1 MIEQIELADLGVI
14 AHATLDLGPGFTAI
28 TGETGAGKT
37 IVVTG
42 LGLLLGARADSQTV
56 REGAEK
62 AAAQGIWIIP
72 DDSPAAAIAREAGAD
87 LEPLADGASELYVSR
102 TVASDGRGRARVGGR
117 AVPASVLAELADTLV
132 VVHGQAD
139 QLRLRST
146 AAQRDALDRFGGDA
160 VAEAAAE
167 YTAAFSAY
175 NETRRTLDEL
185 TQNRSQRRIEAEV
198 LRQQLET
205 ITALAPEAG
214 EDASLRERAERLANA
229 EELRQAASLA
239 HASLM
244 GDDGDEPDAN
254 ALISQAARS
263 LERSGDPALAR
274 LGEQLADLSFRLSDQ
289 AGEIARY
296 VADLDEGGPH
306 ELAAVNDRLAALGG
320 LIREHGSLERALE
333 VQATGSDRLA
343 ELDDDDDRVERLG
356 ELEREQHEALLT
368 AAANLTAARS
378 SASAELSRR
387 VTEELAALAMPD
399 AKFEASVTPTTSPTS
414 HGMDEI
420 ELLLQPHPGAKPRPV
435 AKSASGGELSR
446 VMLALEV
453 VIADTNPVPTFVFDE
468 IDAGIGGTAAIEVGR
483 RLGELAKKS
492 QVIAVT
498 HLAQVAA
505 FANNHLTVVKSNDGQ
520 VTASS
525 VRQLDG
531 DERENEMVRLLSGM
545 SESDAAREHARE
557 LLALRHSSD

>member
-1 MIEQIELADLGVI
+1 MIEQIELSGLGVI
-14 AHATLDLGPGFTAI
+14 DHATLDLGPGFTAI

-56 REGAEK
+56 REGAER
-62 AAAQGIWIIP
+62 ASAQGIWIIS
-72 DDSPAAAIAREAGAD
+72 DDSAAASIVAEAGAD
-87 LEPLADGASELYVSR
+87 LESLGNGLSELYVSR
-102 TVASDGRGRARVGGR
+102 TLAADGRGRARVGGR

-139 QLRLRST
+139 QLRLRT
-146 AAQRDALDRFGGDA
+146 VAAQRDALDRFG
-160 VAEAAAE
+160 AEPVAAAALA
-167 YTAAFSAY
+167 YAGAFAAHA
-175 NETRRTLDEL
+175 ETRRALEEL
-185 TQNRSQRRIEAEV
+185 TQNRSQRRIEAEL
-198 LRQQLET
+198 LREQLET
-205 ITALAPEAG
+205 LNALAPEPD
-214 EDASLRERAERLANA
+214 EDVVLKERAERLANA
-229 EELRQAASLA
+229 EELRIAASIA
-239 HASLM
+239 HANLM
-244 GDDGDEPDAN
+244 GSESDEPDAN
-254 ALISQAARS
+254 ALIAHAART
-263 LERSGDPALAR
+263 LERAGDPALAR
-274 LGEQLADLSFRLSDQ
+274 LGEELADLSFRLSDQ
-289 AGEIARY
+289 AGQIARY
-296 VADLDEGGPH
+296 LADLDEGGPR
-306 ELAAVNDRLAALGG
+306 ELAAVNERLAAING
-320 LIREHGSLERALE
+320 LIREHGSLQRALE
-333 VQATGSDRLA
+333 VQATASDRLA
-343 ELDDDDDRVERLG
+343 ELDDDNDRVERLS
-356 ELEREQHEALLT
+356 ELERSQHETLLT
-368 AAANLTAARS
+368 AAAALTAARS
-378 SASAELSRR
+378 AAAEELSRR

-399 AKFEASVTPTTSPTS
+399 ARFVASVTPTTQPTA
-414 HGMDEI
+414 HGMDEV
-420 ELLLQPHPGAKPRPV
+420 ELLLQPHPGSKPRPV

-525 VRQLDG
+525 VQQLDG
-531 DERENEMVRLLSGM
+531 TARENEMVRLLSGM

-557 LLALRHSSD
+557 LLALRHGSD